1 MRFQDR
7 EHAGRLLAAR
17 LEGLRSERPI
27 VLGLARGGIPVAFEV
42 ARLLGA
48 PLEMVVVRKVG
59 APGRSDYTVGA
70 IAEGGETFVN
80 PILLQEAGLPEETA
94 ARIAEEEVAELTR
107 RVRLYRSGRPSL
119 HLADRTVLVVDDG
132 VATGASARAAGRAV
146 RQRKASRVAFAAP
159 VIPATAEAG
168 LKIDFDEVIAL
179 EVPARLAAIGDWYE
193 RFAEVS
199 DDDVLGYLRRAE
211 AELTAGLVAGLA

>member
-27 VLGLARGGIPVAFEV
+27 VLGLTRGGVPVAFEV
-42 ARLLGA
+42 ARLLEA
-48 PLEMVVVRKVG
+48 PLEMLVVRKVG
-59 APGRSDYTVGA
+59 APGKSEYTLGA

-80 PILLQEAGLPEETA
+80 PIVLHESGIPEETA
-94 ARIAEEEVAELTR
+94 ARLAEDEVAELAR
-107 RVRLYRSGRPSL
+107 RVRLYRPGRPSP
-119 HLADRTVLVVDDG
+119 HLAGRTVLVVDDG

-168 LKIDFDEVIAL
+168 LRIEFDEVIAL
-179 EVPARLAAIGDWYE
+179 AVPAHLGAIGDWYE

-199 DDDVLGYLRRAE
+199 DDEVLRYLRRAE
-211 AELTAGLVAGLA
+211 TELAAGLVAGLA